1 MGEQSGSE
9 STSEADR
16 LAELRARLAAGDR
29 DAAGPLGELLARL
42 GDLLGALEVWSDAY
56 GERAPGSKRLAEL
69 LVREGYPA
77 DAVSVWEQADPVW
90 NNPISLY
97 RQQLASYAADVRYEF
112 ESDEPEEMSGTW
124 MWVLESLL
132 AQQGEAAV
140 IARIRDWK
148 SNPGGWAAT
157 R

>member
-1 MGEQSGSE
+1 MGAQSNGENASK
-9 STSEADR
+9 ADQIS
-16 LAELRARLAAGDR
+16 ELRARAAAGDR
-29 DAAGPLGELLARL
+29 DAPGPLGELLAQQ
-42 GDLLGALEVWSDAY
+42 GDLLGALQVWSDAY
-56 GERAPGSKRLAEL
+56 GERASRSKRLAEL
-69 LVREGYPA
+69 LVQEGYPA

-97 RQQLASYAADVRYEF
+97 RQQLASYPDDVRYEF
-112 ESDEPEEMSGTW
+112 ESDEPEEMAGTW
-124 MWVLESLL
+124 MWVLELMLL
-132 AQQGEAAV
+132 QQGEAAV